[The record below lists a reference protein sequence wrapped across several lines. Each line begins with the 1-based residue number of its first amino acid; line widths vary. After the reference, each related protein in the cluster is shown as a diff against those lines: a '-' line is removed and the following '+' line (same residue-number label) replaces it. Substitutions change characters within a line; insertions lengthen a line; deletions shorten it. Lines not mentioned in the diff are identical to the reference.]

1 MRPAPV
7 SVTFKHDCM
16 AFPCCAPLPHNE
28 WLPPPEPQ
36 GRCEGESSIVD
47 LLWNPRL
54 HYSRPPLSLNPSHA
68 PAYIAFLQQAL
79 AREGGRAS
87 GKEGGHPYGSPVNRL
102 LLLPAPCETPAVTT
116 VCAIG
121 HTRRNQHTHRAHF
134 LAVNICF
141 FISLHH
147 PSKSPSTHGAL
158 KCRKTDI
165 ALT

>member
-16 AFPCCAPLPHNE
+16 AFPRCAPLPHNE

-79 AREGGRAS
+79 AREGGRAAER
-87 GKEGGHPYGSPVNRL
+87 KEGILMVHRSTDCCSS
-102 LLLPAPCETPAVTT
+102 LLPARHQLSPQSVLSDTLAATNTPTEHISSSWTYVSLSPFTIRVKAP
-116 VCAIG
+116 
-121 HTRRNQHTHRAHF
+121 QHMVR
-134 LAVNICF
+134 
-141 FISLHH
+141 
-147 PSKSPSTHGAL
+147 
-158 KCRKTDI
+158 
-165 ALT
+165 